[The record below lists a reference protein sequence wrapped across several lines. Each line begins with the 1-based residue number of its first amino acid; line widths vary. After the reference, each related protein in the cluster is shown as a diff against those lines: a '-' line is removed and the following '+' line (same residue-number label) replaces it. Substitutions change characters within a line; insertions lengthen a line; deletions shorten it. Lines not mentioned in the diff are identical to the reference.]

1 MALSVIPRGTLF
13 VRSLLSQA
21 RAGSSGDPVEVA
33 RANYGDR
40 VAYNVKATV
49 AAGSI
54 GSGDWGEALATPEQ
68 AEFFA
73 IVRQQSIL
81 GRISGLR
88 EIPLN
93 TRVQT
98 VAAGLSAYWVSA
110 SAPKPLC
117 KASILGST
125 LKPLKLAGLFV
136 GTQELFR
143 SANSS
148 AEGRLRD
155 DLSRAIA
162 EEMDR
167 AFIDPSNAGVTGERP
182 ASVTNGVVPIPST
195 NSPGTDIAALVEGFS
210 GDLMASVFVT
220 DPLTA
225 AEIALARDAGGA
237 FQFPDAGPRGGSL
250 LGLPL
255 IVSRSSPRD
264 SSGGQLVLLDPTGI
278 AFGAEGI
285 RATTSEEATLEM
297 VDDPA
302 GPSEQ
307 VSMFQTNS
315 VAILAEA
322 RVNWEVQRAG
332 SVAVISGAG
341 YATVSP

>member
-1 MALSVIPRGTLF
+1 MPVSVIPRGTLF
-13 VRSLLSQA
+13 VRSLLCQA
-21 RAGSSGDPVEVA
+21 RAGANGDPVEVA

-73 IVRQQSIL
+73 VVRQQSIL
-81 GRISGLR
+81 GRLSGLR
-88 EIPLN
+88 EVPLN

-98 VAAGLSAYWVSA
+98 AAGGLRAYWVSA
-110 SAPKPLC
+110 GAPMPVA

-143 SANSS
+143 SASRE
-148 AEGRLRD
+148 AEARLRD

-167 AFIDPSNAGVTGERP
+167 AFIDPANSGVAGERP
-182 ASVTNGVVPIPST
+182 ASVTSGAIPIPST
-195 NSPGTDIAALVEGFS
+195 GSPGTDIATLVEGFS
-210 GDLMASVFVT
+210 GDLLASAFVT

-264 SSGGQLVLLDPTGI
+264 SNGGQLVLLDPTGI
-278 AFGAEGI
+278 AYGAEGI
-285 RATTSEEATLEM
+285 RAVASDEATLEM

-302 GPSEQ
+302 GPAEQ

-332 SVAVISGAG
+332 CIAIITAAS
-341 YATVSP
+341 YATVLP